1 MKGAAMSIFKNI
13 QNRREFFQYSVLGM
27 TSLGVLGSEELK
39 SHQFKSDEI
48 FSSLKKGNNAKNIG
62 IIICARYESC
72 GGGKC
77 LRSMK
82 EYVGGFSLYPKNM
95 PLDIVGFG
103 QCGGCP
109 GVNIEYVPE
118 EMKKNGAEVIHL
130 ATGFVVGYP
139 PCPYIIYFKNF
150 IESYYELPVVIGTH
164 PIPLKY
170 LKAHSRLP
178 SLKEIEKVA
187 PYLLKE
193 DRKIMLEYN

>member
-1 MKGAAMSIFKNI
+1 MSLFKER
-13 QNRREFFQYSVLGM
+13 QNRREFFQHSVFGM
-27 TSLGVLGSEELK
+27 ASLGAIGTRKLASPDLNRK
-39 SHQFKSDEI
+39 EI
-48 FSSLKKGNNAKNIG
+48 FSSLKEGSDKKKIG

-77 LRSMK
+77 LRSMR
-82 EYVGGFSLYPKNM
+82 EHVGGFSKYPDSM
-95 PLDIVGFG
+95 MLDVVGFG

-109 GVNIEYVPE
+109 GVNVEYVPE

-139 PCPYIIYFKNF
+139 PCPYTLYFKNF

-170 LKAHSRLP
+170 LTAHSKLP

-193 DRKIMLEYN
+193 DKEIMLDYN

>member
-1 MKGAAMSIFKNI
+1 MFSLKRI
-13 QNRREFFQYSVLGM
+13 QNRREFFHQSVFGM
-27 TSLGVLGSEELK
+27 ASLGVFGAEELK
-39 SHQFKSDEI
+39 KPNFNREKV
-48 FSSLKKGNNAKNIG
+48 FSFLKKGEDSKKIG

-77 LRSMK
+77 LRSMR
-82 EYVGGFSLYPKNM
+82 EHVGGFSKYPKGI

-109 GVNIEYVPE
+109 GGNVEYVPE

-139 PCPYIIYFKNF
+139 PCPYTLYFKNF
-150 IESYYELPVVIGTH
+150 IEIYYELPVVIGTH

-170 LKAHSRLP
+170 LEAHSKLP
-178 SLKEIEKVA
+178 SIKEIEKVA
-187 PYLLKE
+187 PYLLEE
-193 DRKIMLEYN
+193 DRKVMLDYN

>member
-1 MKGAAMSIFKNI
+1 M
-13 QNRREFFQYSVLGM
+13 
-27 TSLGVLGSEELK
+27 
-39 SHQFKSDEI
+39 
-48 FSSLKKGNNAKNIG
+48 FSSLKKGADSKKIG

-77 LRSMK
+77 LRSMR
-82 EYVGGFSLYPKNM
+82 EHVGGFSKYSKDIS
-95 PLDIVGFG
+95 LDIVGFG

-109 GVNIEYVPE
+109 GVNVEYVPE

-139 PCPYIIYFKNF
+139 PCPYTLYFKNF

-170 LKAHSRLP
+170 LKAHSKLP
-178 SLKEIEKVA
+178 SIKEIEKVA
-187 PYLLKE
+187 PYLLEE
-193 DRKIMLEYN
+193 DRKIMLDYN

>member
-1 MKGAAMSIFKNI
+1 LSFKKSNFS
-13 QNRREFFQYSVLGM
+13 RREFFSRSIGGIASVGLL
-27 TSLGVLGSEELK
+27 SLPGNTVPLFDREK
-39 SHQFKSDEI
+39 V
-48 FSSLKKGNNAKNIG
+48 FSNLKKGAVSKKIG
-62 IIICARYESC
+62 IIICARYENC

-77 LRSMK
+77 LRSMREK
-82 EYVGGFSLYPKNM
+82 VGGFIKYPKDL
-95 PLDIVGFG
+95 PIEIVGFG

-139 PCPYIIYFKNF
+139 PCPYTIYFKNF
-150 IESYYELPVVIGTH
+150 IESYYDLPVVIGTH

-170 LKAHSRLP
+170 LKAHEKLP
-178 SLKEIEKVA
+178 SLKEMKKLA

-193 DRKIMLEYN
+193 DKNIMKAYN